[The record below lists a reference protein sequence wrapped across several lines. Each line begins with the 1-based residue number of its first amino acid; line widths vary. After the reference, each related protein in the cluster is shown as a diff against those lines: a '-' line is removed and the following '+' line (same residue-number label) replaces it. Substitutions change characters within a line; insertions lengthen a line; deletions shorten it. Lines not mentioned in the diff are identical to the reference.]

1 MIACW
6 CIPALHADC
15 FNISNLIMVLFYWH
29 LLIHKVL
36 GSVGEKGRVSG
47 LAVSCNYLSKKKKII
62 MGSALFSTLA
72 EIVLLEILYLY
83 H

>member
-1 MIACW
+1 
-6 CIPALHADC
+6 
-15 FNISNLIMVLFYWH
+15 MVLFYWH

-36 GSVGEKGRVSG
+36 GSLGEKGRVVG
-47 LAVSCNYLSKKKKII
+47 LAVFCNYLSKKKKK